1 MRRSRWRCSLKP
13 KRLKYTP
20 KEGVVVIGWRPGEV
34 REVPAAEAKRLLATG
49 AFEIV
54 KPDKEGK

>member
-1 MRRSRWRCSLKP
+1 MKP

-34 REVPAAEAKRLLATG
+34 REVASAEAKRLLATG
-49 AFEIV
+49 AFEAI
-54 KPDKEGK
+54 KPDTKSNKEAK

>member
-1 MRRSRWRCSLKP
+1 MKP

-20 KEGVVVIGWRPGEV
+20 KEGVVVIGWRPGDV
-34 REVPAAEAKRLLATG
+34 REVPAGEAKRLLTTG

-54 KPDKEGK
+54 KPEKEAK

>member
-1 MRRSRWRCSLKP
+1 LKP

-34 REVPAAEAKRLLATG
+34 REVASAEAKRLLATG
-49 AFEIV
+49 AFEAI
-54 KPDKEGK
+54 KPDTKSNKEAK